1 MGPLWRASR
10 PGRACIYV
18 KYRLDLTSRIEK
30 QDEERKG
37 RPARSFS
44 TCAWSLAASLVI
56 SCSAE
61 VAEPAGL
68 YHKIVNA
75 HHRGELVELLNNLNL
90 LGNAAE
96 IGVWH
101 AGFARHNLQHWRG
114 KRYFMI
120 DAWQFRSNDTSRD
133 KNARAED
140 EHEVDFNIAKYVTAP
155 WLASGRAVML
165 RLFAEA
171 AVHVFPDG
179 FFDFIYIDANH
190 E

>member
-1 MGPLWRASR
+1 VLLLLS
-10 PGRACIYV
+10 
-18 KYRLDLTSRIEK
+18 EK
-30 QDEERKG
+30 QVAERAG
-37 RPARSFS
+37 PELFHMR
-44 TCAWSLAASLVI
+44 WSLAASLVI

-120 DAWQFRSNDTSRD
+120 DAWRFRSNDTSRD

-140 EHEVDFNIAKYVTAP
+140 EHEVDFKIAKNVTAP

>member
-1 MGPLWRASR
+1 
-10 PGRACIYV
+10 
-18 KYRLDLTSRIEK
+18 
-30 QDEERKG
+30 
-37 RPARSFS
+37 
-44 TCAWSLAASLVI
+44 
-56 SCSAE
+56 
-61 VAEPAGL
+61 
-68 YHKIVNA
+68 
-75 HHRGELVELLNNLNL
+75 
-90 LGNAAE
+90 
-96 IGVWH
+96 
-101 AGFARHNLQHWRG
+101 
-114 KRYFMI
+114 MI

-140 EHEVDFNIAKYVTAP
+140 EHEVDFNIAKKATAP